1 MEGASVLWLAL
12 IYLTAGVIAV
22 PVAQR
27 LGLGSVL
34 GYIAAGVIIGPF
46 ALHLVGD
53 QTGVRHFA
61 EFGVVIMLFL
71 IGLEVRP
78 TLLWSMRAAFF
89 GLGTSQV
96 AVTGL
101 VLAAAAMAFGLGW
114 RESLALGFILS
125 LSSTAIVLQIFEERG
140 LRHTA
145 AGRASF
151 GILLF
156 QDVSTIPMFAA
167 LPLLALNAVAAVT
180 AVTATAANPSAPG
193 HEPGH
198 GAGLLDSY
206 PAWVHALAVLAA
218 VALVIAAGRYLA
230 RPAFRYIA
238 RTRSREIFTAA
249 ALLLVIAV
257 ALLMQTVGLSPALG
271 AFLAGMVMA
280 DSEFRRELEGD
291 IEPFRG
297 LLLGL
302 FFISIGAGM
311 DLGLLAARPLT
322 LAACVA
328 GLIVLKAVVTFG
340 VARAFRLDGRA
351 AGLTA
356 VALAQ
361 GGEFAFVLLGIAAA
375 SGVLAA
381 ELASLATVTVA
392 ISMALTPVLLILYD
406 RRCSA
411 ELSSVPQP
419 ENEAF
424 DDAPDVIVAGFGR
437 FGQIAARLLVVNGF
451 KTSTLEASAEQVEL
465 VRRFG
470 RRVYYGDA
478 TRLDL
483 LRSAGAA
490 RAKVLLVAIDDRDQ
504 AEKLVELARANFPN
518 LQILARAYDR
528 RHAYRLL
535 DKGAHIIERETF
547 EAGLT
552 LGAEALKAL
561 GFKDMQAARAARLF
575 RRHDE
580 NMFQSLAPVWRDEER
595 FMVASRESSERMND
609 LLAADIRDMLQE
621 SAAKEAA
628 AKESAKET
636 QPAPAPAAG
645 GGV

>member
-1 MEGASVLWLAL
+1 MEGASVLWLAM

-22 PVAQR
+22 PLAQR

-34 GYIAAGVIIGPF
+34 GYIVAGVVIGPF

-53 QTGVRHFA
+53 QTGIRHFA
-61 EFGVVIMLFL
+61 EYGVVIMLFL

-78 TLLWSMRAAFF
+78 SLLWSMRAAFF

-96 AVTGL
+96 VATGL
-101 VLAAAAMAFGLGW
+101 ALAGSAMLFGLQW
-114 RESLALGFILS
+114 RQALALGFILS
-125 LSSTAIVLQIFEERG
+125 LSSTAIVLQIFEEKG
-140 LRHTA
+140 LQHTR
-145 AGRASF
+145 AGSASF

-167 LPLLALNAVAAVT
+167 LPLLTLQAAT
-180 AVTATAANPSAPG
+180 LPAAQTG
-193 HEPGH
+193 D
-198 GAGLLDSY
+198 GAGLLDRY
-206 PAWVHALAVLAA
+206 PGWVHALAVLAA

-238 RTRSREIFTAA
+238 RTRSRDIFTAA

-257 ALLMQTVGLSPALG
+257 TLLMQAVGLSPALG

-311 DLGLLAARPLT
+311 DLGVLTARPL
-322 LAACVA
+322 AVADCVL
-328 GLIVLKAVVTFG
+328 GLVAIKAVVAFC
-340 VARAFRLDGRA
+340 VARVFRLDGRA

-375 SGVLAA
+375 SGILSSELAA
-381 ELASLATVTVA
+381 LATVTVA
-392 ISMALTPVLLILYD
+392 ISMALTPVLLILYE

-411 ELSSVPQP
+411 DLSSAPQP

-424 DDAPDVIVAGFGR
+424 DEAPDVIVAGFGR

-478 TRLDL
+478 TRPDL
-483 LRSAGAA
+483 LQAAGAA

-504 AEKLVELARANFPN
+504 AEKLVELAHTHFPN
-518 LQILARAYDR
+518 LKILARAYDR

-535 DKGAHIIERETF
+535 DQGADVVERETF

-561 GFKDMQAARAARLF
+561 GFKGMQAARAARLF

-580 NMFQSLAPVWRDEER
+580 NMFRALAPVWRDEER
-595 FMVASRESSERMND
+595 FMIASRESSERMND
-609 LLAADIRDMLQE
+609 LLAADIRNMLQE

-628 AKESAKET
+628 SGEPQAAESR
-636 QPAPAPAAG
+636 P
-645 GGV
+645 